1 MEIIDGVKYLEAGD
15 IIELEGK
22 KYYMEYYDG
31 YPCGHCALNGI
42 LCETYFYGD
51 NMKYDCAEHSVF
63 AISAEKKIKELEE
76 EIKGTQELIKKL
88 S

>member
-1 MEIIDGVKYLEAGD
+1 MEIIDGVKNLEHGD

-22 KYYMEYYDG
+22 KYYMQYHD
-31 YPCGHCALNGI
+31 CVFCSWCALNGE
-42 LCETYFYGD
+42 LCDKYFSPK
-51 NMKYDCAEHSVF
+51 NEEYDCARHCVY

-76 EIKGTQELIKKL
+76 EIEEYKELIKKL